1 MNSKNF
7 FKNKK
12 VLITGGT
19 GSIGSRLA
27 EYLINNTSAKKIIIF
42 SRDEQKHFEMEKRF
56 NNPRVRYLIGD
67 VRDKN
72 RLDLALKNID
82 LVFHT
87 AAQKHVGLSEYNPQ
101 ECIKTNITGTQ
112 NVIESCIY
120 NNVKKFLLVS
130 TDKAVNPINLY
141 GASKLV
147 AEKITI
153 NANNLSGHNGCK
165 FAVARYG
172 NVIGS
177 KGSVIPFFL
186 RLIEEKKTI
195 PLTDINM
202 TRFWISYDQAVE
214 FVLGSMQKANAG
226 DIFVPK
232 LKSQKII
239 DLIKL
244 LSKKS
249 QFKIIG
255 VRPGEKIHE
264 ELLTLEES
272 SKAKQLNKYYLV
284 NNNFRTNNKT
294 FDYRSDNFLMDKKEE
309 KKLYDSIVKTFF

>member
-1 MNSKNF
+1 MNF
-7 FKNKK
+7 FSKKNI
-12 VLITGGT
+12 LITGGT
-19 GSIGSRLA
+19 GSIGSRIASFLVK
-27 EYLINNTSAKKIIIF
+27 NTNAKKIIVF
-42 SRDEQKHFEMEKRF
+42 SRDEQKHFEMEKKF
-56 NNPRVRYLIGD
+56 NSKKIRHLIGD

-101 ECIKTNITGTQ
+101 ECIKTNINGTQ
-112 NVIESCIY
+112 NVIESCIN
-120 NNVKKFLLVS
+120 NNVKKFLLIS

-153 NANNLSGHNGCK
+153 NANNISGHNGCK

-186 RLIEEKKTI
+186 KLIEEKKTI
-195 PLTDINM
+195 PLTDKEM
-202 TRFWISYDQAVE
+202 TRFWISYDQAIK
-214 FVLGSMQKANAG
+214 FVLNSMQKAVAG

-249 QFKIIG
+249 QIKIIG

-272 SKAKQLNKYYLV
+272 SKAKLLNKYYLV
-284 NNNFRTNNKT
+284 YLHSYIKIPLH
-294 FDYRSDNFLMDKKEE
+294 FLNQ
-309 KKLYDSIVKTFF
+309 L

>member
-1 MNSKNF
+1 MNF
-7 FKNKK
+7 FSKKNI
-12 VLITGGT
+12 LITGGT
-19 GSIGSRLA
+19 GSIGSRIANFLVK
-27 EYLINNTSAKKIIIF
+27 NTNAKKIIVF
-42 SRDEQKHFEMEKRF
+42 SRDEQKHFEMEKKF
-56 NNPRVRYLIGD
+56 NSKKIRHLIGD

-101 ECIKTNITGTQ
+101 ECIKTNINGTQ
-112 NVIESCIY
+112 NVIESCIN
-120 NNVKKFLLVS
+120 NNVKKFLLIS
-130 TDKAVNPINLY
+130 SDKAVNPINLY

-153 NANNLSGHNGCK
+153 NANNISGHNGCK
-165 FAVARYG
+165 FAIARYG

-186 RLIEEKKTI
+186 KLIEEKKTI
-195 PLTDINM
+195 PLTDKEM
-202 TRFWISYDQAVE
+202 TRIWISYDQAIK
-214 FVLGSMQKANAG
+214 FLLNSMQKAVAG

-249 QFKIIG
+249 QIKIIG

-272 SKAKQLNKYYLV
+272 SKAKLLNKYYLV
-284 NNNFRTNNKT
+284 NNSFKTKNKT
-294 FDYRSDNFLMDKKEE
+294 FYYRSDNFLMDKKEE
-309 KKLYDSIVKTFF
+309 KKLYNSIVKTFL

>member
-1 MNSKNF
+1 MKFFSK
-7 FKNKK
+7 KN

-27 EYLINNTSAKKIIIF
+27 DYLIKNTPAKKIIIF
-42 SRDEQKHFEMEKRF
+42 SRDEQKHFEMEKKF
-56 NNPRVRYLIGD
+56 NNPKLRYLIGD
-67 VRDKN
+67 VRDKS
-72 RLDLALKNID
+72 RLDLALKDID

-112 NVIESCIY
+112 NVIESCIL
-120 NNVKKFLLVS
+120 NKVKKFLLVS

-153 NANNLSGHNGCK
+153 NANNLSGHQGCN

-186 RLIEEKKTI
+186 ELIKEKKTI
-195 PLTDINM
+195 PLTDKEM
-202 TRFWISYDQAVE
+202 TRFWISYNQAVK
-214 FVLGSMQKANAG
+214 FVLNSMQKANPG

-232 LKSQKII
+232 LRSQKII

-244 LSKKS
+244 LSKRTKI
-249 QFKIIG
+249 KIIG
-255 VRPGEKIHE
+255 ARPGEKIHE

-272 SKAKQLNKYYLV
+272 CKTKEFEKYYLV
-284 NNNFRTNNKT
+284 NNKFKSTRKPFEYKSN
-294 FDYRSDNFLMDKKEE
+294 NFLMKKADEN
-309 KKLYDSIVKTFF
+309 KLYNSILKTFI

>member
-7 FKNKK
+7 FKKK

-27 EYLINNTSAKKIIIF
+27 EYLIKNTSAKKIIIF

-120 NNVKKFLLVS
+120 NKVKKFLLIS

-186 RLIEEKKTI
+186 KLIEEKKTI
-195 PLTDINM
+195 PLTDKEM
-202 TRFWISYDQAVE
+202 TRFWISYNQAVK
-214 FVLGSMQKANAG
+214 FVLNSMQKADAG

-249 QFKIIG
+249 QVRTIG
-255 VRPGEKIHE
+255 IRPGEKIHE

-272 SKAKQLNKYYLV
+272 CKTKEFVEYYLV
-284 NNNFRTNNKT
+284 NNKFKSTRKPFEYKSN
-294 FDYRSDNFLMDKKEE
+294 NFLMKKADEN
-309 KKLYDSIVKTFF
+309 KLYNSILKTFF

>member
-1 MNSKNF
+1 MNF
-7 FKNKK
+7 FSKKNI
-12 VLITGGT
+12 LITGGT
-19 GSIGSRLA
+19 GSIGSRIANFLVK
-27 EYLINNTSAKKIIIF
+27 NTNAKKIIVF
-42 SRDEQKHFEMEKRF
+42 SRDEQKHFEMEKKF
-56 NNPRVRYLIGD
+56 NSKKIRHLIGD

-101 ECIKTNITGTQ
+101 ECIKTNINGTQ
-112 NVIESCIY
+112 NVIESCIN
-120 NNVKKFLLVS
+120 NNVKKFLLIS
-130 TDKAVNPINLY
+130 SDKAVNPINLY

-153 NANNLSGHNGCK
+153 NANNISGHNGCK
-165 FAVARYG
+165 FAIARYG

-186 RLIEEKKTI
+186 KLIEEKKTI
-195 PLTDINM
+195 PLTDKEM
-202 TRFWISYDQAVE
+202 TRFWISYDQAIK
-214 FVLGSMQKANAG
+214 FLLNSMQKAVAG

-249 QFKIIG
+249 QIKIIG

-272 SKAKQLNKYYLV
+272 SKAKLLNKYYLV
-284 NNNFRTNNKT
+284 NNSFKTKNKT
-294 FDYRSDNFLMDKKEE
+294 FYYRSDNFLMDKKEE
-309 KKLYDSIVKTFF
+309 KKLYNSIVKTFL

>member
-1 MNSKNF
+1 MKFFLKKNI
-7 FKNKK
+7 
-12 VLITGGT
+12 LITGGT

-27 EYLINNTSAKKIIIF
+27 DFLIKNTSAKKIIIF
-42 SRDEQKHFEMEKRF
+42 SRDEQKHFEMEKKF
-56 NNPRVRYLIGD
+56 NNPKLRYLIGD
-67 VRDKN
+67 VRDRS
-72 RLDLALKNID
+72 RLDLALKDID

-112 NVIESCIY
+112 NVIESCIL
-120 NNVKKFLLVS
+120 NKVKKFLLLS

-153 NANNLSGHNGCK
+153 NANNLSGHKGCK

-186 RLIEEKKTI
+186 ELIKEKKTI
-195 PLTDINM
+195 PLTDKEM
-202 TRFWISYDQAVE
+202 TRFWISYNQAVK
-214 FVLGSMQKANAG
+214 FVLNSMQKANPG

-232 LKSQKII
+232 LRSQKII

-249 QFKIIG
+249 KIKIIG
-255 VRPGEKIHE
+255 ARPGEKIHE

-272 SKAKQLNKYYLV
+272 CKTKKFKEYYLV
-284 NNNFRTNNKT
+284 NNKFKANKET
-294 FDYRSDNFLMDKKEE
+294 FEYKSNNFLMKKAEE
-309 KKLYDSIVKTFF
+309 KNLYNSILKTFF

>member
-1 MNSKNF
+1 MNF
-7 FKNKK
+7 FSKKNI
-12 VLITGGT
+12 LITGGT
-19 GSIGSRLA
+19 GSIGSRIANFLDK
-27 EYLINNTSAKKIIIF
+27 NTNAKKIIVF
-42 SRDEQKHFEMEKRF
+42 SRDEQKHFEMEKKF
-56 NNPRVRYLIGD
+56 NSKKIRHLIGD

-101 ECIKTNITGTQ
+101 ECIKTNINGTQ
-112 NVIESCIY
+112 NVIESCIN
-120 NNVKKFLLVS
+120 NNVKKFLLIS

-153 NANNLSGHNGCK
+153 NANNISGHNGCK
-165 FAVARYG
+165 FAIARYG

-186 RLIEEKKTI
+186 KLIEEKKTI
-195 PLTDINM
+195 PLTDKEM
-202 TRFWISYDQAVE
+202 TRFWISYDQAIK
-214 FVLGSMQKANAG
+214 FVLNSMQKAVAG

-249 QFKIIG
+249 QIKIIG

-272 SKAKQLNKYYLV
+272 SKAKLLNKYYLV
-284 NNNFRTNNKT
+284 NNSFKTKNKT
-294 FDYRSDNFLMDKKEE
+294 FYYRSDNFLMGKKEE
-309 KKLYDSIVKTFF
+309 KKLYNSIVKTFL

>member
-1 MNSKNF
+1 MKFFQKKNI
-7 FKNKK
+7 
-12 VLITGGT
+12 LITGGT

-27 EYLINNTSAKKIIIF
+27 NYLIKQTSIKKVVIF
-42 SRDEQKHFEMEKRF
+42 SRDEQKHFEMEKKF
-56 NNPRVRYLIGD
+56 NNPKVRYLIGD
-67 VRDKN
+67 VRDRS
-72 RLDLALKNID
+72 RLDLALRDID

-101 ECIKTNITGTQ
+101 ECIKTNIIGTQ
-112 NVIESCIY
+112 NVIESCIF
-120 NNVKKFLLVS
+120 NNVKKFLLIS

-153 NANNLSGHNGCK
+153 NANNLSGKNGCT

-177 KGSVIPFFL
+177 KGSVVPFFL
-186 RLIEEKKTI
+186 KLIKEKKTI
-195 PLTDINM
+195 PLTDKKM
-202 TRFWISYDQAVE
+202 TRFWISYDQAVK
-214 FVLGSMQKANAG
+214 FIINSMQKANAG

-249 QFKIIG
+249 KIKIIG
-255 VRPGEKIHE
+255 VKPGEKIHE

-272 SKAKQLNKYYLV
+272 CKTKKFKEYYLV
-284 NNNFRTNNKT
+284 NNKFKTNIKT
-294 FDYRSDNFLMDKKEE
+294 FEYKSNNFLMKKAEE
-309 KKLYDSIVKTFF
+309 KNLYNSILKTFF

>member
-1 MNSKNF
+1 MKFFQKKNI
-7 FKNKK
+7 
-12 VLITGGT
+12 LITGGT

-27 EYLINNTSAKKIIIF
+27 DYLIKQTSTKKIVIF
-42 SRDEQKHFEMEKRF
+42 SRDEQKHFEMEKKF
-56 NNPRVRYLIGD
+56 NNPKVRYLIGD
-67 VRDKN
+67 VRDRS
-72 RLDLALKNID
+72 RLDLALRDID

-101 ECIKTNITGTQ
+101 ECIKTNIIGTQ
-112 NVIESCIY
+112 NVIESCIF
-120 NNVKKFLLVS
+120 NNVKKFLLIS

-153 NANNLSGHNGCK
+153 NANNLSGKNGCT

-177 KGSVIPFFL
+177 KGSVVPFFL
-186 RLIEEKKTI
+186 KLIKEKKTI
-195 PLTDINM
+195 PLTDKKM
-202 TRFWISYDQAVE
+202 TRFWISYDQAVK
-214 FVLGSMQKANAG
+214 FIINSMQKANAG

-249 QFKIIG
+249 QVKIIG
-255 VRPGEKIHE
+255 VKPGEKIHE
-264 ELLTLEES
+264 ELLTHEES
-272 SKAKQLNKYYLV
+272 CKAKQLNNYYLV
-284 NNNFRTNNKT
+284 NNNFKIKNKT

-309 KKLYDSIVKTFF
+309 KKLYNSIVKTFF

>member
-1 MNSKNF
+1 MKFFSRKN
-7 FKNKK
+7 

-27 EYLINNTSAKKIIIF
+27 DYLIKNTKAKKIIIF
-42 SRDEQKHFEMEKRF
+42 SRDEQKHFEMEKKF

-67 VRDKN
+67 VRDKS
-72 RLDLALKNID
+72 RLDLALKGID

-101 ECIKTNITGTQ
+101 ECIKTNINGTQ

-153 NANNLSGHNGCK
+153 NANNLSGHQGCK

-186 RLIEEKKTI
+186 ELIKEKKTI

-244 LSKKS
+244 LSKRTKI
-249 QFKIIG
+249 KIIG
-255 VRPGEKIHE
+255 ARPGEKIHE

-272 SKAKQLNKYYLV
+272 CKTKVFEKYYLV
-284 NNNFRTNNKT
+284 NNKFKSTRKPFEYKSN
-294 FDYRSDNFLMDKKEE
+294 NFLMRKADEN
-309 KKLYDSIVKTFF
+309 KLYNSILKTFI

>member
-1 MNSKNF
+1 MEKKFNSK
-7 FKNKK
+7 
-12 VLITGGT
+12 
-19 GSIGSRLA
+19 
-27 EYLINNTSAKKIIIF
+27 KI
-42 SRDEQKHFEMEKRF
+42 RH
-56 NNPRVRYLIGD
+56 LIGD

-87 AAQKHVGLSEYNPQ
+87 VAQKHVGLSEYNPQ
-101 ECIKTNITGTQ
+101 ECIKTNINGTQ
-112 NVIESCIY
+112 NVIESCIN
-120 NNVKKFLLVS
+120 NNVKKFLLIS

-153 NANNLSGHNGCK
+153 NANNISGHNGCK
-165 FAVARYG
+165 FAIARYG

-186 RLIEEKKTI
+186 KLIEEKKTI
-195 PLTDINM
+195 PLTDKEM
-202 TRFWISYDQAVE
+202 TRFWISYDQAIK
-214 FVLGSMQKANAG
+214 FVLNSMQKAVAG

-249 QFKIIG
+249 QIKIIG

-264 ELLTLEES
+264 ELLTLKS
-272 SKAKQLNKYYLV
+272 Q
-284 NNNFRTNNKT
+284 
-294 FDYRSDNFLMDKKEE
+294 
-309 KKLYDSIVKTFF
+309 VKPNY

>member
-1 MNSKNF
+1 MKFFSK
-7 FKNKK
+7 KN

-27 EYLINNTSAKKIIIF
+27 DYLIKNTPAKKIIIF
-42 SRDEQKHFEMEKRF
+42 SRDEQKHFEMEKKF
-56 NNPRVRYLIGD
+56 NNPKLRYLIGD
-67 VRDKN
+67 VRDKS
-72 RLDLALKNID
+72 RLDLALKDID

-112 NVIESCIY
+112 NVIESCIL
-120 NNVKKFLLVS
+120 NKVKKFLLVS

-153 NANNLSGHNGCK
+153 NANNLSGHKGCK

-186 RLIEEKKTI
+186 ELIKEKKTI
-195 PLTDINM
+195 PLTDKEM
-202 TRFWISYDQAVE
+202 TRFWISYNQAVK
-214 FVLGSMQKANAG
+214 FVLNSMQKANPG

-249 QFKIIG
+249 KIKIIG
-255 VRPGEKIHE
+255 ARPGEKIHE

-272 SKAKQLNKYYLV
+272 YKAKKFKEYYLV
-284 NNNFRTNNKT
+284 NSKFKVNKENFEYK
-294 FDYRSDNFLMDKKEE
+294 SSNFLMKKAEE
-309 KKLYDSIVKTFF
+309 KNLYKSILKTFF